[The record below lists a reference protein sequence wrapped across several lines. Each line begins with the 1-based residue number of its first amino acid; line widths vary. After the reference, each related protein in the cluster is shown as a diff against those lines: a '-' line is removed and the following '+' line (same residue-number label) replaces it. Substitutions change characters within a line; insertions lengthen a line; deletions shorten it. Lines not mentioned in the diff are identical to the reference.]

1 MKKAKKYNADLLE
14 YARNLRKNQT
24 PEERHLWYDFLCTY
38 PVKFNRQKIIG
49 HYILDFYCA
58 KAAIAIEL
66 DGSQHYK
73 EDARKYDSERTVFL
87 NEYGIEVI
95 RFLNRDI
102 TDNFENVCK
111 YIDIQ
116 VTKRL
121 EDFGQI

>member
-1 MKKAKKYNADLLE
+1 MEKTKKYNADLLE

-24 PEERHLWYDFLCTY
+24 PEERHLWYDFLCRY
-38 PVKFNRQKIIG
+38 PVKFNRQKILG

-73 EDARKYDSERTVFL
+73 EDARKYDSERTAFL

-121 EDFGQI
+121 EEFDQD